1 MSGMRIRKRRL
12 NKNRQRLWINK
23 EDFMNVAHQWRRSSR
38 SGELQYGPLAW
49 ICGRGSV
56 AD

>member
-1 MSGMRIRKRRL
+1 MIGMRIRKRLL

-38 SGELQYGPLAW
+38 SGEFNMVRWHGF
-49 ICGRGSV
+49 GRGSV